1 MKLTCP
7 NCGREH
13 PLREPFPAPGS
24 RIVCACGRRLSVQY
38 PAATL
43 EQLRKRG
50 ARFQSETESALSAGA
65 SASHAMDDEATS
77 LFTAEQI
84 EEASRAARTA
94 GGTLVPE
101 VAPPVRPMVRALPPA
116 PSELRRVPDH
126 GPTALFPFSGPG
138 GKQAPPPPPPSVP
151 GTPPV
156 RGPNRGAAP
165 ALPADAAPKPHLQG
179 GFPPASSFEEEP
191 TALFM
196 SDGDIREAALR
207 HIPDHGKTGLV
218 YPVGGASSSSE
229 PPVHRPSPIAGLGG
243 GAGIGAAAP
252 SAQRPPPSVPQPPSP
267 VGKAAPLVIEAPNA
281 PHLSFS
287 NGQELTAATFEAPV
301 AGAAATGASSME
313 PVESM
318 SGMNADQ
325 AFPESASGVRR
336 GATLDEIMKLKVME
350 KPVERPIWDKVPRF
364 ALVLLVLL
372 GLGGAALVLTVIVV
386 LATR

>member
-13 PLREPFPAPGS
+13 PLKEPFPAPGS

-50 ARFQSETESALSAGA
+50 ARFQSEAESALSSGA
-65 SASHAMDDEATS
+65 SAVSAMDDEATS

-126 GPTALFPFSGPG
+126 APTALFPFPGPSGG
-138 GKQAPPPPPPSVP
+138 S
-151 GTPPV
+151 TPPAPAV
-156 RGPNRGAAP
+156 PFASPMRGPNRGAP
-165 ALPADAAPKPHLQG
+165 
-179 GFPPASSFEEEP
+179 PPAPPAPPVHPTRPIHDSFEEEP

-207 HIPDHGKTGLV
+207 NIPDHGVTGLI
-218 YPVGGASSSSE
+218 YPTGGVS
-229 PPVHRPSPIAGLGG
+229 
-243 GAGIGAAAP
+243 AAAELGP
-252 SAQRPPPSVPQPPSP
+252 LSQTGPGPGVASPAPPRPPPRLPPSSSP
-267 VGKAAPLVIEAPNA
+267 VGQARPLVVEAPNS

-287 NGQELTAATFEAPV
+287 NGQQLTSATFEAPSERV
-301 AGAAATGASSME
+301 APSAPPAGPKRPDPAGFASMD
-313 PVESM
+313 PVD
-318 SGMNADQ
+318 SGSALPADQ

-336 GATLDEIMKLKVME
+336 GATLDEIMRLKVMD
-350 KPVERPIWDKVPRF
+350 KPGDKPIWDKVPRV

-372 GLGGAALVLTVIVV
+372 GFGAAFFVLAAIVV
-386 LATR
+386 VATR